1 MPMSVRIAKSIQFG
15 IMTVAL
21 AALIF
26 LIFELTATRLTRL
39 QSAALMLVLIG
50 IFYVFVNSRLRKQK
64 PRQLSDPE
72 PGERYR
78 KVLDAELRVLGSE
91 QSLTLATRH
100 NLAAVL
106 AEQGNHAAV
115 ETEYRK
121 VLDARLRAP
130 GPDHPDTLATR
141 HNLASL
147 LAEQGNFAPAETE
160 YRKVT
165 HARLRVLGPDHPDTL
180 ATRQDLDA
188 VVANS
193 RGVWFGLAGR
203 VTTLQAAQD
212 AVAMYRELVATD
224 PDRYRPELAASLS
237 HLGGTYS
244 QEHYPTR
251 ALPVAQEAVAI
262 YRELVATDPYRYRAE
277 LSPRRWATSVSRCP
291 SSPPRRRAT
300 GRARGRRYIPQAGHH
315 QPGPLPPELAASLGY
330 LGVALSEL
338 SRPADAL
345 PAAQEAVAIYRK
357 LATTNPDRH
366 RPGLAVSLSD
376 LSVTLFKLSRPTDAL
391 PVAQE
396 AVAIYHKLATTNPD
410 RYRPILVWSLANLA
424 DFLTAVGQYANADA
438 ARGEAEK
445 LRARGLVSDLEH
457 ARGVALD
464 SDRPRPGDAGR
475 KREARRVAPSAVRLL
490 AAATRLLPATDRDR
504 YAEEFGQSCGRSRT
518 PAADAEHS
526 WLTRPG
532 R

>member
-1 MPMSVRIAKSIQFG
+1 MSRCPS
-15 IMTVAL
+15 
-21 AALIF
+21 
-26 LIFELTATRLTRL
+26 
-39 QSAALMLVLIG
+39 
-50 IFYVFVNSRLRKQK
+50 SR
-64 PRQLSDPE
+64 
-72 PGERYR
+72 
-78 KVLDAELRVLGSE
+78 
-91 QSLTLATRH
+91 
-100 NLAAVL
+100 
-106 AEQGNHAAV
+106 
-115 ETEYRK
+115 
-121 VLDARLRAP
+121 
-130 GPDHPDTLATR
+130 
-141 HNLASL
+141 
-147 LAEQGNFAPAETE
+147 PA
-160 YRKVT
+160 
-165 HARLRVLGPDHPDTL
+165 D
-180 ATRQDLDA
+180 
-188 VVANS
+188 
-193 RGVWFGLAGR
+193 
-203 VTTLQAAQD
+203 
-212 AVAMYRELVATD
+212 
-224 PDRYRPELAASLS
+224 
-237 HLGGTYS
+237 
-244 QEHYPTR
+244 
-251 ALPVAQEAVAI
+251 ALPAAQEAVAI
-262 YRELVATDPYRYRAE
+262 YHKLATTNPDRYR
-277 LSPRRWATSVSRCP
+277 
-291 SSPPRRRAT
+291 
-300 GRARGRRYIPQAGHH
+300 
-315 QPGPLPPELAASLGY
+315 PELAASLGY

-504 YAEEFGQSCGRSRT
+504 YAEEFGSGCGRSGTRGRPT
-518 PAADAEHS
+518 PSTAGLRGPADD
-526 WLTRPG
+526 G
-532 R
+532 G